1 MQVFETSSL
10 AGIRLKNR
18 IIRSATYERMC
29 DALGNPQPSYYEL
42 YEKLSSGG
50 AGAIITGYVAVNRT
64 GRMPRFMGI
73 IDDDSYIEKFRKLS
87 SVVQANGTP
96 IIMQIAH
103 CGGLSTKA
111 VTNTDPVAPSPFVN
125 KLSRQKAR
133 ELSHTEI
140 EDIISDFVKAI
151 IRVRQAGFDGV
162 QVHAAHGY
170 LLSEFLSPH
179 VNKRTDRW
187 GGTTENRCR
196 IIIEILE
203 RTRKQVGDYPILIK
217 ISAYDFDKGGMR
229 IDESIKVARLLESAG
244 CSAIEVSCGG
254 VTDTFTAVRSNELP
268 IKAALAFVSPFK
280 KMPKPVKFLA
290 SIIMRFTMKSHT
302 PLFNYNVDAALQV
315 KKNVGI
321 PVIVVGGIHRL
332 PDVEDIICNKGID
345 YVSMCRP
352 FIIEPAIVRKFQEN
366 KQTESRCINC
376 SYCLMGVMSAPLRC
390 YYGKLP
396 RQEAR

>member
-10 AGIRLKNR
+10 ASIRMKNR
-18 IIRSATYERMC
+18 ILRSATYEGMC
-29 DALGNPQPSYYEL
+29 DALGHPQPSYYKL
-42 YEKLSSGG
+42 YEKVSGG
-50 AGAIITGYVAVNRT
+50 GTGAMITGYVAVNRT

-73 IDDDSYIEKFRKLS
+73 IDDDAYIDEFGKLS
-87 SVVQANGTP
+87 TIVHANDTP

-111 VTNTDPVAPSPFVN
+111 VTNTEPVAPSPFVN

-133 ELSHTEI
+133 KLSHPEI
-140 EDIISDFVKAI
+140 EEIISDFVKAI

-162 QVHAAHGY
+162 QLHAAHGY

-179 VNKRTDRW
+179 VNKRTDQW

-203 RTRKQVGDYPILIK
+203 RARKQVGDYPILIK

-229 IDESIKVARLLESAG
+229 IDESIKIARMLESAG

-254 VTDTFTAVRSNELP
+254 INDSFPSIRSNGFP
-268 IKAALAFVSPFK
+268 VKAVLAFVSPFK
-280 KMPKPVKFLA
+280 KIPAPVKFLA
-290 SIIMRFTMKSHT
+290 STIMRFTMKSYV
-302 PLFNYNVDAALQV
+302 PLFNYNVDAAVQI
-315 KKNVGI
+315 KKNVSI
-321 PVIVVGGIHRL
+321 PVIVVGGIHKL
-332 PDVEDIICNKGID
+332 TDIQDIICNKGID
-345 YVSMCRP
+345 YISMCRP
-352 FIIEPAIVRKFQEN
+352 FIIEPTIVKKFQED
-366 KQTESRCINC
+366 KQSESRCINC

-390 YYGKLP
+390 YYGKIP
-396 RQEAR
+396 RQ

>member
-1 MQVFETSSL
+1 MQVFETSTL
-10 AGIRLKNR
+10 AGIRMKNR
-18 IIRSATYERMC
+18 ILRSATYEGMC
-29 DALGNPQPSYYEL
+29 DALGHPQTSYYEL
-42 YEKLSSGG
+42 YKKLSSGG

-73 IDDDSYIEKFRKLS
+73 IDDDAYIEEFRELS

-111 VTNTDPVAPSPFVN
+111 VTNTEPVAPSPFVN

-140 EDIISDFVKAI
+140 EDIVSDFVKAI

-162 QVHAAHGY
+162 QLHAAHGY

-187 GGTTENRCR
+187 GGTTENRSR
-196 IIIEILE
+196 IIIDILE
-203 RTRKQVGDYPILIK
+203 RARKQVGDYPILIK

-229 IDESIKVARLLESAG
+229 IDESIKITRILENAG

-254 VTDTFTAVRSNELP
+254 VNDTFPAIRSNRFP
-268 IKAALAFVSPFK
+268 VKAALAFVSPFK
-280 KMPKPVKFLA
+280 KMPSPVKFLA
-290 SIIMRFTMKSHT
+290 SIIMSFTMKSYA
-302 PLFNYNVDAALQV
+302 PLFNYNVDAAVQI
-315 KKNVGI
+315 KQNIGI
-321 PVIVVGGIHRL
+321 PVVVVGGIHRL
-332 PDVEDIICNKGID
+332 TDIEDIICNRGID
-345 YVSMCRP
+345 YISMCRP
-352 FIIEPAIVRKFQEN
+352 FIIEPAIVKKFQEN
-366 KQTESRCINC
+366 KQSESRCINC

-390 YYGKLP
+390 YYGKIP
-396 RQEAR
+396 RRYV

>member
-1 MQVFETSSL
+1 MQVFETSTL
-10 AGIRLKNR
+10 AGIRMKNR
-18 IIRSATYERMC
+18 ILRSATYEGMC
-29 DALGNPQPSYYEL
+29 DALGHPQPSYYEL

-73 IDDDSYIEKFRKLS
+73 IDDDAYIEEFRKLS

-103 CGGLSTKA
+103 CGGFSNKA
-111 VTNTDPVAPSPFVN
+111 VTNAEPVAPSPFVN

-133 ELSHTEI
+133 ELSYTEI
-140 EDIISDFVKAI
+140 EDIVSDFVKAI

-162 QVHAAHGY
+162 ELHAAHGY

-203 RTRKQVGDYPILIK
+203 RARKEVGDYPILIK

-229 IDESIKVARLLESAG
+229 IDESIKIAPILEKAG

-254 VTDTFTAVRSNELP
+254 INDSISSVVRSNRFP
-268 IKAALAFVSPFK
+268 VKAALAFVPPFK
-280 KMPKPVKFLA
+280 NMPSPVKFLA
-290 SIIMRFTMKSHT
+290 SIMMKFTMKSYT
-302 PLFNYNVDAALQV
+302 PLFNYNVDAAVQI
-315 KKNVGI
+315 KQNVRI
-321 PVIVVGGIHRL
+321 PVIVVGGIHKL
-332 PDVEDIICNKGID
+332 TDIEDIICNKGID
-345 YVSMCRP
+345 YISMCRP
-352 FIIEPAIVRKFQEN
+352 FIIEPSIVKRFQEN
-366 KQTESRCINC
+366 KQSESRCINC
-376 SYCLMGVMSAPLRC
+376 SYCLMGVMSAPVRC
-390 YYGKLP
+390 YYGKIP
-396 RQEAR
+396 RQQV